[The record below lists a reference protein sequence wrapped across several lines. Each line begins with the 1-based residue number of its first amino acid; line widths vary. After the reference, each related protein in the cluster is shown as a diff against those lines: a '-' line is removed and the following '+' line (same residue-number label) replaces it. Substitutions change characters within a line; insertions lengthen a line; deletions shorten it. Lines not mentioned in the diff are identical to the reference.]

1 MKNTTKFSLQIWLFV
16 FSLSIIFFIIALFLY
31 QEYSSVSQFIEDF
44 PTRKNFILLF
54 FILCFSIIVSF
65 LVKYIFN
72 NIFSEIENYNSKL
85 KDYNHYL
92 AHELKTP
99 IAVIN
104 SNLEVLEYWYDKE
117 RIIHSKNELKSMTNI
132 INWLLQFSEAFNN
145 IEKKEINLENFIK
158 SYLTFS
164 NYTDKVFIHNKEFNF
179 SLNTDTI
186 LFERVIKN
194 LIENWLKYSLNNTL
208 DIFIKSDRLVFENKV
223 YKNITNNDLEKIFNK
238 FYSKTC
244 NENSWSWIW
253 LPLIK
258 EIVKVL
264 GFELILSP
272 RDGYFVVEIVY

>member
-117 RIIHSKNELKSMTNI
+117 KIIHSKNELKSMTNI

-194 LIENWLKYSLNNTL
+194 LIENGLKYSLNNTL

-223 YKNITNNDLEKIFNK
+223 YKNITNDDLEKIFNK